1 MAKPGQSIEAPIK
14 GERIVWRTT
23 GEETGG
29 ATVIFDQYIQPG
41 GGYTGDHI
49 HILQVERNEVISGVA
64 TYSINGV
71 TKTAR
76 VGEHIDIPLKTIHQ
90 NPYNA
95 SDATQ
100 ELHLL
105 REITPEMGIEIFFET
120 TYGLA
125 RDGKVDKY
133 GNVNPIQMAVLGN
146 DLHNQTY
153 FFPKLVPYWI
163 QNIFVPLVA
172 FIGHLLGM
180 RARYDK
186 YSGPET
192 PTQSTSSKP

>member
-71 TKTAR
+71 TKTAQ

-105 REITPEMGIEIFFET
+105 REISPEMGIEIFFET

-133 GNVNPIQMAVLGN
+133 G
-146 DLHNQTY
+146 
-153 FFPKLVPYWI
+153 
-163 QNIFVPLVA
+163 
-172 FIGHLLGM
+172 
-180 RARYDK
+180 
-186 YSGPET
+186 
-192 PTQSTSSKP
+192 